1 MRCGGPGSNRKL
13 TRRGSTI
20 CLSLERPVSSSL
32 ERPVSSCLERPMS
45 SSLERPVSSS
55 LERPVS
61 SSFVATACEIL
72 VSHSNLYED
81 SVLSSFGDVSIGKEL
96 LVTITNRMQLSIG
109 IYYSTV
115 H

>member
-20 CLSLERPVSSSL
+20 CL
-32 ERPVSSCLERPMS
+32 
-45 SSLERPVSSS
+45 S

-96 LVTITNRMQLSIG
+96 LVAITNRMQLCIG